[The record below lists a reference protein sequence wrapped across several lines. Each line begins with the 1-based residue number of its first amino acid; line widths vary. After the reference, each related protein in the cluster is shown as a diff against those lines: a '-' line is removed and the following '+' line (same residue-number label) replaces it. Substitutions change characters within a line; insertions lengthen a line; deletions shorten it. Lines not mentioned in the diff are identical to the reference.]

1 MRHTF
6 SVKNNSHRNIEL
18 VTDSRSVLLAAV
30 VVVGISSIVTQIV
43 LLREFLSV
51 FYGNELVIGIVMAN
65 WMIVT
70 AIGTFLGRYAERV
83 QNRLGLLTVLIILLG
98 IIPSITV
105 FLIRFLRNS
114 VLEIGVMP
122 DLLQII
128 LFSLFFIAPYCIL
141 SGFSFNVIAVLISE
155 EKKENRIPEA
165 YSWEAVGSVLGGLAF
180 SIGFLY
186 SIQTFERLFIL
197 IVVTL
202 IAAYFISLQSQGT
215 VAKIFI
221 LSIALLLLIFG
232 RGINIEEI
240 TMGFVMPG
248 QKILYHNDTPY
259 GSLTVTEQDNQYNF
273 FENNVLLFS
282 TQDPASNEEA
292 VHYTMLQHPDP
303 RDVLLVSG
311 GISGTTREILKYN
324 VEKIDYVELNPAIF
338 ELGEKFTDNLKD
350 PRIHIISQ
358 DGRLFVRSTSSN
370 YDIVL
375 INLPDPVTAQI
386 NRYYTAEFYSDVKK
400 ILKKGGVLGMSL
412 SSSADYMNKD
422 ARLMRSILYS
432 TLKENFLNILIIPG
446 MRDFFIASD
455 LVLDIRIS
463 ERVVSRRL
471 DNIYVNPYY
480 INDKLLTRRSRGI
493 EDLIWKDELR
503 NLDFKP
509 ISYYRQLILW
519 LESFDINYGI
529 LILIFTVLVIFSL
542 ARTNTISYGMYT
554 AGFAGSGIEIVLLL
568 AFQILYGY
576 VYQMMGI
583 LIAMFM
589 AGLASGAL
597 MRKKIISNVNIKTY
611 MYTQVVLAVVI
622 AFVPVILY
630 LLQVTVVS
638 SVVTTIA
645 FILTTFLIACIV
657 GFEFSTA
664 TELDQGSYSSI
675 ASRIYGFD
683 LIGSAVGALLVS
695 AFLIPLAGIIPVCF
709 LIALIVFSSAVLS
722 FVHRGKYNLS

>member
-311 GISGTTREILKYN
+311 GISGTTRVILKYN

>member
-1 MRHTF
+1 M
-6 SVKNNSHRNIEL
+6 KNNSHRNIEL